1 VGKAQ
6 TRKGKRL
13 FMPIRIALTGRMSG
27 PDVGDVLCMLRLDAG
42 DVAPGAGYVPLSE
55 RLQQLRTAVAE
66 L

>member
-1 VGKAQ
+1 
-6 TRKGKRL
+6 
-13 FMPIRIALTGRMSG
+13 
-27 PDVGDVLCMLRLDAG
+27 MLRLDAG